1 MHEIVFLLVSLTAIG
16 LLGYLI
22 TIITPQLFSTIGL
35 FMLLAGLAEG
45 IPTGFWYHV
54 VLRRILIQRGH
65 LPQQSHPP
73 TPGAFTPTRP
83 EPAGT
88 GSSPVGR
95 APSHAH
101 PPTPGA
107 FTPARPEPAKT
118 GTAPVGRAP
127 SHAHP
132 PTPGV
137 VAPARPEPA
146 KTGTAPGGRA
156 PSRAHPPTPGAFS
169 PARPEPA
176 ETGAWPVGRP
186 PSRWWIHP
194 TRFHAQLTPEE
205 YRRIR
210 LWFVLGGIGYA
221 IAVTGGLAAIIGL
234 LIQRL

>member
-1 MHEIVFLLVSLTAIG
+1 MHEIVFLLVALTAIG
-16 LLGYLI
+16 LLGYLV

-54 VLRRILIQRGH
+54 VLRRILVERGH
-65 LPQQSHPP
+65 LPHQSHPP
-73 TPGAFTPTRP
+73 TPGAP
-83 EPAGT
+83 
-88 GSSPVGR
+88 GR
-95 APSHAH
+95 A
-101 PPTPGA
+101 
-107 FTPARPEPAKT
+107 
-118 GTAPVGRAP
+118 
-127 SHAHP
+127 
-132 PTPGV
+132 
-137 VAPARPEPA
+137 
-146 KTGTAPGGRA
+146 
-156 PSRAHPPTPGAFS
+156 
-169 PARPEPA
+169 
-176 ETGAWPVGRP
+176 